1 MCENMPPREGRV
13 NLELLAK
20 LAAERQ
26 ALVDDGLPESALP
39 VVPLLPEVPSA
50 LLRGSLPVVRPYRGR

>member
-1 MCENMPPREGRV
+1 MCENMPPREGRA
-13 NLELLAK
+13 NPELLAK

-26 ALVDDGLPESALP
+26 ALIDDGVSESAL
-39 VVPLLPEVPSA
+39 VVLLPPPEVPSG